1 MPMQRKRSTVKLSG
15 IPNFWEVAML
25 VSKTMGKG
33 FKSVYEKQKDRYKQG
48 YLPLLGEKSA
58 ESILNDMLERDD
70 SALFLEDYCKLIDSL
85 TSATDDVVREK
96 VVNHVAAFIGENF
109 REKCAQCYSKLF
121 AGTLFTDADFESLM
135 DRPYDGSLEYKKL
148 AYAIPFSKSPQ
159 RKIWFKEV
167 VRQCGIAEG
176 MRKGENFRVEMFRN
190 PFFELGSH
198 FGFSLNK
205 PLSKNE
211 RLLARN
217 KPLTREQFLN
227 HDVVQNLVNVIE
239 NKGLDSVAD
248 KIKKRSMPDLSIDYL
263 KENVAKEGFLE
274 RCSDMFQKLQQAIP
288 AGDIHVP
295 KDELEA
301 KIQTMEDNPEN
312 IFESFSNDESLG
324 IVAAPILKQF
334 LQNNSTDQ
342 LISMANMFL
351 NIASKDSPRQD
362 VPRIIL
368 DGKKK

>member
-33 FKSVYEKQKDRYKQG
+33 FKSVYGKQKDRYKQG

-70 SALFLEDYCKLIDSL
+70 SALFLEDYCELIDSL

-121 AGTLFTDADFESLM
+121 VGTLFTDADFESLM

-176 MRKGENFRVEMFRN
+176 MREGENFRVEMFRN

-211 RLLARN
+211 RLLAQN

-227 HDVVQNLVNVIE
+227 HDVVQNLVKVLE
-239 NKGLDSVAD
+239 KYELDSFAD
-248 KIKKRSMPDLSIDYL
+248 QIVKINMPNLSIDYL

-274 RCSDMFQKLQQAIP
+274 CCSDMFQKLQQAIP

-301 KIQTMEDNPEN
+301 KIQKMEDNPEN
-312 IFESFSNDESLG
+312 VFESLSNEESLNKA
-324 IVAAPILKQF
+324 VTPFLKPF
-334 LQNNSTDQ
+334 LQNNSTDR
-342 LISMANMFL
+342 LFSMANIFL
-351 NIASKDSPRQD
+351 NIASKESSQQD
-362 VPRIIL
+362 IPRIIL